1 MKMVKVNVDIEQCT
15 GCGTCVD
22 NCPVDVFELVNVSD
36 EQKASV
42 VNEDECIICEV
53 CVTTCPEEA
62 IEVIDE

>member
-1 MKMVKVNVDIEQCT
+1 
-15 GCGTCVD
+15 
-22 NCPVDVFELVNVSD
+22 VDVFELVNVSD

>member
-1 MKMVKVNVDIEQCT
+1 MVKVNVDLEKCT

-36 EQKASV
+36 EQKARV

-53 CVTTCPEEA
+53 CVTTCSEEA
-62 IEVIDE
+62 IEVK